1 MNIEFPKDV
10 LEAYA
15 RIRGDVRRTPLE
27 FAGDLGR
34 AVGARVLVKW
44 ESDQITGSFK
54 LRGALNKLRALT
66 AGERSRGVVS
76 ASTGNHG
83 LAIAHAARLEGV
95 GLTLFLP
102 RTAAAVKRAKIEALG
117 VDIRTFGEECGATE
131 VHAREYAARAGKV
144 YVSPYND
151 LSIIAGQGTV
161 GVEVLEDEPGVE
173 DVLVAVGG
181 GGLIAG
187 IAGYLKAVKPAT
199 RIVGVEPE
207 TTAFMKASVEAG
219 RLVDVDEQPTVADAL
234 AGGIE
239 PGAVT
244 FPLCRDL
251 VDAFITVPE
260 SAIVAAMGMVHR
272 SLGKRIEGAA
282 AVPVAC
288 LLGEPERFRGRT
300 VVCIAS
306 GGNIDPGRF
315 DALVGDARSPRR
327 G

>member
-15 RIRGDVRRTPLE
+15 RIRGDIRRTPLE

-34 AVGARVLVKW
+34 AAGARVLVKW

-54 LRGALNKLRALT
+54 LRGALNKLRALSP
-66 AGERSRGVVS
+66 GERSLGVVS

-83 LAIAHAARLEGV
+83 LAISHAARLEGV

-117 VDIRTFGEECGATE
+117 VDIRTFGDDCGATE
-131 VHAREYAARAGKV
+131 VHAREYAAGAGKI

-151 LSIIAGQGTV
+151 PDIIAGQGTV
-161 GVEVLEDEPGVE
+161 GVEVLEDEPAVE
-173 DVLVAVGG
+173 DVIVAVGG

-187 IAGYLKAVKPAT
+187 IAGYLKAMKPGT

-207 TTAFMKASVEAG
+207 TSAFMKASVEAG
-219 RLVDVDEQPTVADAL
+219 RLIDVDEQPTVADAL

-239 PGAVT
+239 PGAIT

-251 VDAFITVPE
+251 VDVFMTVPE
-260 SAIVAAMGMVHR
+260 SAIVAAMATVQR
-272 SLGKRIEGAA
+272 SFGKRIEGAA
-282 AVPVAC
+282 AVPIAG

-306 GGNIDPGRF
+306 GGNIDPVRF
-315 DALVGDARSPRR
+315 DALIGAARP
-327 G
+327 